1 MTVYR
6 SHGLPA
12 YTISLALN
20 RLKLIYY
27 RGYMKRPDDAGQST
41 PDSKLDQPASGP
53 SPLKQLRIG
62 QALLA
67 TTWRIVVPVVLFTGL
82 GIFLDLRFGS
92 KPWLTLLG
100 VVIGFVLAGKLIARL
115 LKETEDLS

>member
-1 MTVYR
+1 
-6 SHGLPA
+6 
-12 YTISLALN
+12 
-20 RLKLIYY
+20 
-27 RGYMKRPDDAGQST
+27 MKRSDAAGLTTQ
-41 PDSKLDQPASGP
+41 DSGLDENPAPGP

-82 GIFLDLRFGS
+82 GIFLDLHLGS

-100 VVIGFVLAGKLIARL
+100 VTIGFVLAGMLIARL
-115 LKETEDLS
+115 LKETENL

>member
-1 MTVYR
+1 
-6 SHGLPA
+6 
-12 YTISLALN
+12 
-20 RLKLIYY
+20 
-27 RGYMKRPDDAGQST
+27 MKRPDAGSSAEQKPPTT
-41 PDSKLDQPASGP
+41 PETKLVNTTSGP
-53 SPLKQLRIG
+53 SPLSQLRIG

-82 GIFLDLRFGS
+82 GIFLDLRIGS

-115 LKETEDLS
+115 LKETEDS